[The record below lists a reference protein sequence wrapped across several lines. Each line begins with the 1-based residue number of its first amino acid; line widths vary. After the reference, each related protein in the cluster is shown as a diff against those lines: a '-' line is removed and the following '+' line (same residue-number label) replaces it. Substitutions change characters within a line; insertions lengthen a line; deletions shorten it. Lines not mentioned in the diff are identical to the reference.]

1 MLHEFLT
8 INYHALVSRCR
19 AKVATRTVPW
29 PSDAELL
36 HGIPVFLEQ
45 LIRTLRIEESSTPLD
60 SREVS
65 GPGGGP
71 ATPDGSEIGTAAAKH
86 GRELLLHGFTVDQ
99 VVHDYGDLCQAVA
112 ELALEQNAAVTT
124 EEFRTLNRCLDNAI
138 ADAVSEFARQ
148 REALIRSS
156 GAEAVGVRL
165 GSLAHEL
172 RNLLDSA
179 MLALTA
185 VKHGHVGLSGPT
197 GTVLDRSLA
206 GLRAVIDRTLADV
219 RLTAGLQMHPER
231 IALAEFIADVQVA
244 AQLEADSR
252 GCSLTVLPVAQGL
265 ALEAD
270 RQLLSSA
277 VANLLQNAFKFGGSH
292 HHVWLRAHAAG
303 DRVLIEVEDECGGLP
318 RGVADSIFLPFD
330 QRSADRSGLGLGLS
344 IVQRVVEGSG
354 GTLRARDL
362 PGTGCVFTIDLP
374 LCPKTSEVATAISV

>member
-8 INYHALVSRCR
+8 SNYHTLVSRCR
-19 AKVATRTVPW
+19 AKVAHRTVPW

-65 GPGGGP
+65 GAAGGVK
-71 ATPDGSEIGTAAAKH
+71 TRDRSEMGAAAAKH
-86 GRELLLHGFTVDQ
+86 GKELLLNGFTVDQ
-99 VVHDYGDLCQAVA
+99 VVHDYGDLCQAIT

-156 GAEAVGVRL
+156 GDEAVGERL

-179 MLALTA
+179 MLAIAA
-185 VKHGHVGLSGPT
+185 VKRGHVGMGGPT
-197 GTVLDRSLA
+197 GAVLDRSLA
-206 GLRAVIDRTLADV
+206 GLRAVIDRSLADV
-219 RLTAGLQMHPER
+219 RLTAGLHVQPER

-244 AQLEADSR
+244 AQLEADTR
-252 GCSLTVLPVAQGL
+252 GCSLTVLPVAPGL

-292 HHVWLRAHAAG
+292 HHVWLRAYAQA

-318 RGVADSIFLPFD
+318 AGMANTLFLPFN
-330 QRSADRSGLGLGLS
+330 QHNADRSGLGLGLS
-344 IVQRVVEGSG
+344 IVQRVIEASG
-354 GTLRARDL
+354 GALRAHDV
-362 PGTGCVFTIDLP
+362 PETGCVFTIDLP
-374 LCPKTSEVATAISV
+374 LCPAIANAPPAISA